1 MSKTLPKHQEEQ
13 SNAKH
18 VTPESEVAQ
27 SIDMDVPDS
36 IQMKQLGYW
45 VTSIGTIKAT
55 MAAVGG
61 NPVLPLADK
70 TYVRAGIGLTIEEV
84 AEKST
89 YPIAA
94 PQGSL
99 QNTLRAVHYSKLMEV
114 HSIARSL
121 RSLFPTEVF
130 ACHPLP
136 LGVCWIIFGRF
147 PILAGA
153 RDVAML

>member
-1 MSKTLPKHQEEQ
+1 MNRQP
-13 SNAKH
+13 
-18 VTPESEVAQ
+18 
-27 SIDMDVPDS
+27 
-36 IQMKQLGYW
+36 
-45 VTSIGTIKAT
+45 
-55 MAAVGG
+55 
-61 NPVLPLADK
+61 
-70 TYVRAGIGLTIEEV
+70 
-84 AEKST
+84 
-89 YPIAA
+89 
-94 PQGSL
+94 
-99 QNTLRAVHYSKLMEV
+99 RAVHYSKLMEV